1 MPVCGYV
8 VVPEPGESA
17 PLARRLR
24 AEDGCEVVPARND
37 DMLLLVT
44 MADSLDEDAALRRR
58 IEALPG
64 IQALLMT
71 FGEIDPDTR
80 EADPLQ
86 AARRGSRADRLT
98 SVEDA
103 RG

>member
-24 AEDGCEVVPARND
+24 EEDGCEVVPAQND
-37 DMLLLVT
+37 EMLLLVT
-44 MADSLDEDAALRRR
+44 MSDSLDEDAALRRR
-58 IEALPG
+58 VEALPG

-71 FGEIDPDTR
+71 FGEIDSLTPVR
-80 EADPLQ
+80 DPL
-86 AARRGSRADRLT
+86 ARDRRR
-98 SVEDA
+98 SI
-103 RG
+103 